1 MLFLRLAWRN
11 LWRNP
16 WRTAIVLTAVTV
28 GIAGVVL
35 SMAINNGLVRQMV
48 ENAIATEVGH
58 LQIHAPGF
66 DRNPVVRVR
75 LKDGGQATEE
85 VLGSLP
91 NVRAWAPR
99 VTSEGLIFSPRAS
112 VGVRVIGI
120 DPDKEATVSIL
131 ARSIVDGTY
140 LDADGAAKRILI
152 GATLAHR
159 LHVSVGDKVVVSV
172 QDLSGDLT
180 GEAFRVGGL
189 FRTPSLEFDRGTVF
203 MRLAESQ
210 QLLGLGDAIS
220 EVVVIARER
229 SQIAEIREALRRRL
243 GRAVEVQ
250 TWEELRPMLRQTVE
264 IFDSVGWY
272 VYAAIFVAMVFGIA
286 NVLLMAVFERIR
298 EIGILMAIGMR
309 PQRLLAMILA
319 ESVILTAVGLGLG
332 YGLAVA
338 AVAAL
343 HNGIDLSFWASGL
356 TAVGIGTR
364 IVPVIRSYD
373 VVIPIGIAM
382 LTAVV
387 ASLWPALRAARLRPA
402 EAVRYV

>member
-1 MLFLRLAWRN
+1 
-11 LWRNP
+11 
-16 WRTAIVLTAVTV
+16 
-28 GIAGVVL
+28 
-35 SMAINNGLVRQMV
+35 VRQMV

>member
-16 WRTAIVLTAVTV
+16 WRTAIVLTAVAV

-66 DRNPVVRVR
+66 DRNPVVRIR
-75 LKDGGQATEE
+75 LKDGGQASAE
-85 VLGSLP
+85 VLRSLP
-91 NVRAWAPR
+91 DVRAWAPR

-112 VGVRVIGI
+112 VGVRVVGI
-120 DPDKEATVSIL
+120 DPTKESTVSIL
-131 ARSIVDGTY
+131 SGSIVDGTY
-140 LDADGAAKRILI
+140 LDTSGAAKRILI
-152 GATLAHR
+152 GETLAHR
-159 LHVSVGDKVVVSV
+159 LHVGVGDKVVVSV

-180 GEAFRVGGL
+180 GEAFRIAGV

-203 MRLAESQ
+203 MRLDQSQ
-210 QLLGLGDAIS
+210 QLFGLGDAIS
-220 EVVVIARER
+220 EIVVIARER
-229 SQIAEIREALRRRL
+229 AQIAEIRDVLERRL
-243 GRAVEVQ
+243 GAAVEVK
-250 TWEELRPMLRQTVE
+250 TWEELRPMLLQTVE

-309 PQRLLAMILA
+309 PRRLLAMILA

-332 YGLAVA
+332 YGVAVA

-373 VVIPIGIAM
+373 VVIPIGIAL
-382 LTAVV
+382 LTAVI

>member
-1 MLFLRLAWRN
+1 VLFLRLAWRN

-16 WRTAIVLTAVTV
+16 WRTAIVLTSVGV

-75 LKDGGQATEE
+75 LKDGGRASDD
-85 VLGSLP
+85 VLESLRD
-91 NVRAWAPR
+91 VRAWAPR
-99 VTSEGLIFSPRAS
+99 VTSEGLILSPRAS
-112 VGVRVIGI
+112 LGVRVVGI
-120 DPDKEATVSIL
+120 DPEKEATVSVL
-131 ARSIVDGTY
+131 AHSIVDGRY
-140 LDADGAAKRILI
+140 LDDDGVTKRVLI
-152 GATLAHR
+152 GEALARR
-159 LHVSVGDKVVVSV
+159 LHVGVNDKVVVSV

-180 GEAFRVGGL
+180 GGAFRVAGV
-189 FRTPSLEFDRGTVF
+189 FRTPSLEFDRGTVI
-203 MRLAESQ
+203 MRLDESQ
-210 QLLGLGDAIS
+210 ELFGLGDGIS
-220 EVVVIARER
+220 EIVVIARDR
-229 SQIAEIREALRRRL
+229 SQIVEIRDALRRRL
-243 GRAVEVQ
+243 GGSVEVQ
-250 TWEELRPMLRQTVE
+250 TWGELRPMLLQTVE
-264 IFDSVGWY
+264 IFDSVAWY
-272 VYAAIFVAMVFGIA
+272 VYAAVFVAMVFGIA

-309 PQRLLAMILA
+309 PRRLLAMILA
-319 ESVILTAVGLGLG
+319 ESVILTAFGVGLG
-332 YGLAVA
+332 YGAAVA

-343 HNGIDLSFWASGL
+343 HKGIDLSFWAKGL
-356 TAVGIGTR
+356 TAVGAGTR

-373 VVIPIGIAM
+373 VVVPIGIAM

-402 EAVRYV
+402 DAVRYV

>member
-16 WRTAIVLTAVTV
+16 WRTAIVLAAVTV

-35 SMAINNGLVRQMV
+35 SMAINNGLLLQMV

-66 DRNPVVRVR
+66 DRNPVVRIR
-75 LKDGGQATEE
+75 LKDGGRASEA
-85 VLGSLP
+85 VLRALAD
-91 NVRAWAPR
+91 VRAWAPR

-112 VGVRVIGI
+112 VGVRVVGI
-120 DPDKEATVSIL
+120 DPPKEATVSIL
-131 ARSIVDGTY
+131 ARSIVDGSY
-140 LDADGAAKRILI
+140 LDGDGTAKRLLI
-152 GATLAHR
+152 GEALARR
-159 LHVSVGDKVVVSV
+159 LHAGVGDKVVVSV

-180 GEAFRVGGL
+180 GEAFRVAGV

-203 MRLAESQ
+203 LRLDQSQ
-210 QLLGLGDAIS
+210 QLFGLGDAIS
-220 EVVVIARER
+220 EVVVIARDRGE
-229 SQIAEIREALRRRL
+229 IPEIREALRRRL
-243 GRAVEVQ
+243 GNAVEVQ
-250 TWEELRPMLRQTVE
+250 TWGELRPMLLQTVE

-309 PQRLLAMILA
+309 GRRLVAMIVA
-319 ESVILTAVGLGLG
+319 ESIILTTLGLGLG
-332 YGLAVA
+332 YGTAVA
-338 AVAAL
+338 VVAAL
-343 HNGIDLSFWASGL
+343 HNGIDLSVWASGL

-373 VVIPIGIAM
+373 VVIPIGIAL

-402 EAVRYV
+402 DAVRYV

>member
-16 WRTAIVLTAVTV
+16 WRTAIVLIAVTV

-66 DRNPVVRVR
+66 DRNPVVRIR
-75 LKDGGQATEE
+75 LKDGGQAGAE
-85 VLGSLP
+85 VLRSLP
-91 NVRAWAPR
+91 DVRAWAPR

-112 VGVRVIGI
+112 VGVRVVGI
-120 DPDKEATVSIL
+120 DPAKEAMVSIL
-131 ARSIVDGTY
+131 ARSIVDGSY
-140 LDADGAAKRILI
+140 LADGGAAKRILI
-152 GATLAHR
+152 GETLAHR
-159 LHVSVGDKVVVSV
+159 LHAGVGDKVVVSV

-180 GEAFRVGGL
+180 GEAFRIAGL

-203 MRLAESQ
+203 MRLDQSQ
-210 QLLGLGDAIS
+210 QLFGLGDAIS
-220 EVVVIARER
+220 EIVVIARER
-229 SQIAEIREALRRRL
+229 SQIAEIRDGLERRL
-243 GRAVEVQ
+243 GSGVEVK
-250 TWEELRPMLRQTVE
+250 TWEELRPMLLQTVE

-309 PQRLLAMILA
+309 PRRLLAMILA

-332 YGLAVA
+332 YGAAVA

-343 HNGIDLSFWASGL
+343 HNGIDLSFWAKGL
-356 TAVGIGTR
+356 TAVGAGTR

-387 ASLWPALRAARLRPA
+387 ASLWPALRAAHFRPA

>member
-11 LWRNP
+11 VWRNP
-16 WRTAIVLTAVTV
+16 WRTVIVLTAVTV

-58 LQIHAPGF
+58 LQVHARGF

-75 LKDGGQATEE
+75 LTNGGQAGVE
-85 VLGSLP
+85 VLQSLP

-112 VGVRVIGI
+112 VGVRVVGI
-120 DPDKEATVSIL
+120 DPAKEATVSIL

-140 LDADGAAKRILI
+140 LDTGGAAKRILI
-152 GATLAHR
+152 GETLAHR
-159 LHVSVGDKVVVSV
+159 LHVGVGDKVVVSV

-180 GEAFRVGGL
+180 GEAFRVTGL

-203 MRLAESQ
+203 MRLAQSQ
-210 QLLGLGDAIS
+210 QLFGLGDAIS
-220 EVVVIARER
+220 EIVVIARER
-229 SQIAEIREALRRRL
+229 SQIAEIRDVLTRRL
-243 GRAVEVQ
+243 GGAAEVK
-250 TWEELRPMLRQTVE
+250 TWEELRPMLLQTVE

-298 EIGILMAIGMR
+298 EIGILTAIGMR
-309 PQRLLAMILA
+309 PRRLLAMILA

-332 YGLAVA
+332 YGVAVA

-364 IVPVIRSYD
+364 IVPIIRSYD

-382 LTAVV
+382 LTAVS

>member
-66 DRNPVVRVR
+66 DRNPVVRIR
-75 LKDGGQATEE
+75 LKDGGQTSAD
-85 VLGSLP
+85 VLRSLP
-91 NVRAWAPR
+91 EVRAWAPR

-112 VGVRVIGI
+112 VGVRVVGI
-120 DPDKEATVSIL
+120 DPDQEATVSML
-131 ARSIVDGTY
+131 ARSIVDGAY
-140 LDADGAAKRILI
+140 LDTAGAAKRLLI
-152 GATLAHR
+152 GETLAQR
-159 LHVSVGDKVVVSV
+159 LHVRVGDKVVVSV
-172 QDLSGDLT
+172 QGLSGDLT
-180 GEAFRVGGL
+180 GEAFRVAGL

-203 MRLAESQ
+203 MRLDQSQ
-210 QLLGLGDAIS
+210 QLFGLGDAVS
-220 EVVVIARER
+220 EIVVIARER
-229 SQIAEIREALRRRL
+229 SQIGEIRDVLEHRL
-243 GRAVEVQ
+243 GDAVEVK
-250 TWEELRPMLRQTVE
+250 TWEELRPMLLQTVE
-264 IFDSVGWY
+264 IFDAVAWY

-309 PQRLLAMILA
+309 PRRLLAMILA
-319 ESVILTAVGLGLG
+319 ESLILTAVGLGLG
-332 YGLAVA
+332 YGVAVA

-343 HNGIDLSFWASGL
+343 HDGIDLSFWASGL
-356 TAVGIGTR
+356 TAAGIGTR

>member
-58 LQIHAPGF
+58 LQIHASGF
-66 DRNPVVRVR
+66 DRNPVVRIR
-75 LKDGGQATEE
+75 LKDGGRASAD
-85 VLGSLP
+85 VLRSLP
-91 NVRAWAPR
+91 DVRAWAPR

-112 VGVRVIGI
+112 VGVRVVGI
-120 DPDKEATVSIL
+120 DPGKEATVSIL

-140 LDADGAAKRILI
+140 LDTDGATKRILM
-152 GATLAHR
+152 GETLAHR

-180 GEAFRVGGL
+180 GEAFRVAGL

-203 MRLAESQ
+203 MRLDHSQ
-210 QLLGLGDAIS
+210 QLFGLGDAIS
-220 EVVVIARER
+220 EIVIIAQER
-229 SQIAEIREALRRRL
+229 SQIGEIRDVLERRL
-243 GRAVEVQ
+243 GAAAEVK
-250 TWEELRPMLRQTVE
+250 TWEELRPMLLQTVE
-264 IFDSVGWY
+264 IFDSVAWY

-309 PQRLLAMILA
+309 PRRLLAMILA
-319 ESVILTAVGLGLG
+319 ESLILTAAGLSLG
-332 YGLAVA
+332 YGVAVGT
-338 AVAAL
+338 VAAL

-356 TAVGIGTR
+356 TAAGIGTR

-373 VVIPIGIAM
+373 VVIPIGIAI

-402 EAVRYV
+402 QAVRYV